1 MKTYSPKV
9 KVFMIYNVLSTR
21 TLIFEDN
28 PQLTSRDP
36 SLREKRSLGV
46 FLLKTFMN
54 NSKSILLVVAF
65 CGLLASV
72 PAQAQL
78 SVSASGAYGIS
89 AQSGNAGMLGAGIGV
104 KYYFSAKLA
113 AGIRARGYLESLSR
127 NENGLDSK
135 LTALTIPI
143 MATVEYHL
151 TDTDLNPY
159 VGLEAGIQRQAVHTR
174 VDFKGRTAYDDTT
187 VDNNFALAPKVGLSY
202 DVTQGIS
209 VMVEALYN
217 VGFSKNQAGETRFNF
232 DRSAK
237 FLAFHAGVS
246 FTFGNRF
253 D

>member
-1 MKTYSPKV
+1 MK
-9 KVFMIYNVLSTR
+9 
-21 TLIFEDN
+21 N
-28 PQLTSRDP
+28 P
-36 SLREKRSLGV
+36 
-46 FLLKTFMN
+46 
-54 NSKSILLVVAF
+54 KSILLVVVF
-65 CGLLASV
+65 CSVLASV
-72 PAQAQL
+72 PARAQL

-89 AQSGNAGMLGAGIGV
+89 AQSGNAGLLGAGIAA

-113 AGIRARGYLESLSR
+113 AGVHARGYLESLSR
-127 NENGLDSK
+127 TENGLSSK

-187 VDNNFALAPKVGLSY
+187 VDNNFALAPKVGVSY
-202 DVTQGIS
+202 DITQGVSI
-209 VMVEALYN
+209 MAEALYN
-217 VGFSKNQAGETRFNF
+217 MGFSKNQAGETRFNLN
-232 DRSAK
+232 RSAK